1 MAATKPLAGIRVLD
15 FGAFVAGP
23 YCGTILASLGAE
35 VVKVE
40 PPKGGDAFRRGKGI
54 EDPHFVQMNAGKK
67 SLAVDLKSPDGV
79 ALIRSLL
86 PNFDV
91 LIENTR
97 PGKMAAIGLG
107 PEIVKAINPSMI
119 YASVSGFGDGGP
131 WRDRAAYDTIG
142 LSMSGF
148 LSIMSDEN
156 NVKLAGTCIGDL
168 TTALVLVIGIV
179 SALVGRERDA
189 GQDGVTIQTSLL
201 EAMTTIT
208 IDAMTQSFESGRSP
222 SRESRHPSAQSF
234 ALKTADNAAI
244 AVHMSSSQKF
254 WEGFAAAMERPDLVA
269 DPRFR
274 SYADRKQ
281 NYFELRPIVEAEF
294 LKRERD
300 EWERRLIAAD
310 VPFAPVVTGQELP
323 DHPQMKWLDIYEPAR
338 DDGLRLVRPALRFNG
353 ERSGQPAGAPELGQH
368 SREVA
373 ESVLAPEDVEQLIA
387 RGVITQAGGLG

>member
-1 MAATKPLAGIRVLD
+1 
-15 FGAFVAGP
+15 
-23 YCGTILASLGAE
+23 
-35 VVKVE
+35 
-40 PPKGGDAFRRGKGI
+40 
-54 EDPHFVQMNAGKK
+54 MNAGKK
-67 SLAVDLKSPDGV
+67 SLAVDLKSPEGV
-79 ALIRSLL
+79 ALIKALL

-97 PGKMAAIGLG
+97 PGKMAAMGLG
-107 PEIVKAINPSMI
+107 ANVVKAINPSMV

-148 LSIMSDEN
+148 LSIMSDEG

-179 SALVGRERDA
+179 SSLVGRERG
-189 GQDGVTIQTSLL
+189 GQGGVAIQTSLL

-208 IDAMTQSFESGRSP
+208 IDAMTQNFESGHSP
-222 SRESRHPSAQSF
+222 HRESRHPAAQSF
-234 ALKTADNAAI
+234 ALKTADGGAI

-254 WEGFAAAMERPDLVA
+254 WEGFAKAMDRADLVA
-269 DPRFR
+269 NPSFAT
-274 SYADRKQ
+274 YADRKQ
-281 NYFELRPIVEAEF
+281 NYFDLRPIVEAEF
-294 LKRERD
+294 LRRDRD

-323 DHPQMKWLDIYEPAR
+323 DHPQMQWLDVYEPPRA
-338 DDGLRLVRPALRFNG
+338 DGLRLVRPPWRFDG
-353 ERSGQPAGAPELGQH
+353 ARSGQPHGAPELGQH

-373 ESVLAPEDVEQLIA
+373 QGVLDPQAVERLIA
-387 RGVITQAGGLG
+387 AGVIAQAG

>member
-1 MAATKPLAGIRVLD
+1 MTHPIKPLTGIRVLD

-23 YCGTILASLGAE
+23 YCGTILAGLGAE

-40 PPKGGDAFRRGKGI
+40 PTKGGDAFRRGKGV
-54 EDPHFVQMNAGKK
+54 EDPYFVQMNAGKK

-79 ALIRSLL
+79 ALIKSLL
-86 PNFDV
+86 PGFDV

-97 PGKMAAIGLG
+97 PGKMAAMGLG
-107 PEIVKAINPSMI
+107 PEVVKAINPSLI

-148 LSIMSDEN
+148 LSIMSDDGD
-156 NVKLAGTCIGDL
+156 VKLAGTCIGDL

-179 SALVGRERDA
+179 SSLVGRERG
-189 GQDGVTIQTSLL
+189 GQKGVAIQTSLL

-208 IDAMTQSFESGRSP
+208 IDAMTQSFETGHSP
-222 SRESRHPSAQSF
+222 HRESRHPSAQSF

-244 AVHMSSSQKF
+244 TVHMSSSQKF
-254 WEGFAAAMERPDLVA
+254 WEGFAKAMDRPDLTT
-269 DPRFR
+269 DPRFLT
-274 SYADRKQ
+274 YADRKQ
-281 NYFELRPIVEAEF
+281 NYFDLRSIAEAEF
-294 LKRERD
+294 LQHDRD

-323 DHPQMKWLDIYEPAR
+323 EHPQMKWLDAYEPPR
-338 DDGLRLVRPALRFNG
+338 EDGLRLVRPPWRFDG
-353 ERSGQPAGAPELGQH
+353 TRSDQPNGAPELGQH

-373 ESVLAPEDVEQLIA
+373 SSVLEPDEVERLIA
-387 RGVITQAGGLG
+387 RGIISQAG